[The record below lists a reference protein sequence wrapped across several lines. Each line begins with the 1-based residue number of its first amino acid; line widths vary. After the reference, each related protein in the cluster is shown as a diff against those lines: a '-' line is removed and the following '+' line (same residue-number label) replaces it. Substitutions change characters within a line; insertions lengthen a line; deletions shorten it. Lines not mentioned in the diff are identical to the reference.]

1 MARPASDRWVD
12 MEEIGGGAYG
22 VVFRARDRQHDNRV
36 VALKR
41 LRVQASD
48 EGMPLNT
55 IREIAILRR
64 LVGFEHPN
72 VVSLLDVC
80 CSRRN
85 DHEIRLLLVFEH
97 VEMDLETFISN
108 ARAGGGV
115 SIEDSRHISRQLL
128 SGLDFLHSQCI
139 VHRDLKPQNVLIT
152 GQQHVRI
159 ADFGLARLYTPETT
173 LTQVVVTLWYRAPEI
188 LLHVSYHSAVDLWG
202 AGCIIAEI
210 FNGEPLFQGDREIA
224 QLREIFKVLG
234 VPPESDWPANT
245 NVSRDSF
252 ENAPRM
258 SMADIVPR
266 APPYAQELIKR
277 LLEFSFEK
285 RPTASAAL
293 KGPWFQP
300 QGATS
305 ILQPQENRAS
315 SNSST
320 STAEQTAQNCPSAA
334 SNPSNSN
341 SANSEN
347 ALTSS
352 TNESGDQ
359 STSSS
364 ARINS
369 SIIGNTRSRE
379 SPLATQD
386 ETSIKRSRANT

>member
-1 MARPASDRWVD
+1 MARSTSDRWID

-108 ARAGGGV
+108 ASANGGV
-115 SIEDSRHISRQLL
+115 SLENCRHISRQLL

-152 GQQHVRI
+152 SQQHVRI

-188 LLHVSYHSAVDLWG
+188 LLHISYHSAVDLWG

-224 QLREIFKVLG
+224 QLREILKILG
-234 VPPESDWPANT
+234 VPQENDWPANT

-252 ENAPRM
+252 ENVPRK
-258 SMADIVPR
+258 SMAEIVPR
-266 APPYAQELIKR
+266 APPYAQQLIKE

-285 RPTASAAL
+285 RPTAAAAL
-293 KGPWFQP
+293 KGPWFQHI
-300 QGATS
+300 GATIPEPQNSSS
-305 ILQPQENRAS
+305 ISTVEAPNNSSSSQNPDNS
-315 SNSST
+315 SNNS
-320 STAEQTAQNCPSAA
+320 QNTCDA
-334 SNPSNSN
+334 S
-341 SANSEN
+341 E
-347 ALTSS
+347 S
-352 TNESGDQ
+352 TNQGST
-359 STSSS
+359 TSSS
-364 ARINS
+364 RPTSTLIGSTRTRQS
-369 SIIGNTRSRE
+369 SET
-379 SPLATQD
+379 TTD
-386 ETSIKRSRANT
+386 ELSVKRSRANT